1 MVLLERDLSLGLEL
15 CDVLEELDNLEL
27 RDALDLLEDRE
38 AFDVVKFF
46 LSL

>member
-1 MVLLERDLSLGLEL
+1 MVLLEHDLSLDLEL
-15 CDVLEELDNLEL
+15 CDVLEEFDDLEL

-38 AFDVVKFF
+38 AFNVVKFF